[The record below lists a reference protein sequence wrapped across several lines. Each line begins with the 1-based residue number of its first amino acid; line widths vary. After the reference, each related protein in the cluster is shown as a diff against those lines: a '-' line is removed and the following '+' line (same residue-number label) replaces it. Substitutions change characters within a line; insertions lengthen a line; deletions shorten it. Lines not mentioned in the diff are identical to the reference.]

1 MILRAELRDTQALK
15 HNEGCT
21 YNTLIL
27 TQKIGERLEADC
39 KTFCVFIDLQKAF
52 DTVNKRLLWARL
64 RCLGVKGKL
73 LRALRA
79 GYGKRT
85 LIGKLGSDCSEEK
98 PDIGRGTRQ
107 GEVDSS
113 DAFAAFIDD
122 LDAEIERREEA
133 LGRKL
138 GIPLVGLGPSST
150 ETIPTLKHAD
160 DTVVMATS
168 AEDAQILLDV
178 LAVWCKKW
186 QITPNALKCECVVF
200 ENTGHTSP
208 ALTFAGKTLPVEE
221 TVIYLGYKLSHRGS
235 WEAHVER
242 RLEKADKWDGVARN
256 MLGKTG
262 GAPVR
267 IVADVRE
274 ATAETG
280 VLYGAEFTGGTGT
293 ALLEPA
299 CQRQVE
305 VAREILGLRQSAEK
319 TGALLELGW
328 TGLETKAA
336 RARLM
341 FWWRLGRTESELM
354 RRLESQAHDR
364 RSAETREGKDSLYN
378 WWRHTD
384 ALVAKLAQE
393 AGSAPE
399 ELRALPR
406 DRFRHVIGHLLW
418 KQEYD
423 ERLEACK
430 RSVRL
435 ELPLAELTQL
445 ATLDTHSNKERTRW
459 PGAPY
464 LEHVDSKHHARL
476 LAMTRLG
483 LLPIEIEEGR
493 WHGIP
498 RSERKCKLGCHAI
511 GDAGH
516 FLRECMALSGECIPA
531 LDRAGAEVAAVARSL
546 SPFFFW
552 RSTARAVECRWR
564 ERSKKL
570 RATATE
576 PQHPGD
582 EQDDAVIGEVD
593 TIAEGCS

>member
-1 MILRAELRDTQALK
+1 
-15 HNEGCT
+15 
-21 YNTLIL
+21 
-27 TQKIGERLEADC
+27 
-39 KTFCVFIDLQKAF
+39 
-52 DTVNKRLLWARL
+52 
-64 RCLGVKGKL
+64 
-73 LRALRA
+73 
-79 GYGKRT
+79 
-85 LIGKLGSDCSEEK
+85 
-98 PDIGRGTRQ
+98 
-107 GEVDSS
+107 
-113 DAFAAFIDD
+113 
-122 LDAEIERREEA
+122 
-133 LGRKL
+133 
-138 GIPLVGLGPSST
+138 
-150 ETIPTLKHAD
+150 
-160 DTVVMATS
+160 
-168 AEDAQILLDV
+168 
-178 LAVWCKKW
+178 
-186 QITPNALKCECVVF
+186 
-200 ENTGHTSP
+200 
-208 ALTFAGKTLPVEE
+208 
-221 TVIYLGYKLSHRGS
+221 
-235 WEAHVER
+235 
-242 RLEKADKWDGVARN
+242 
-256 MLGKTG
+256 
-262 GAPVR
+262 
-267 IVADVRE
+267 
-274 ATAETG
+274 
-280 VLYGAEFTGGTGT
+280 
-293 ALLEPA
+293 
-299 CQRQVE
+299 
-305 VAREILGLRQSAEK
+305 
-319 TGALLELGW
+319 
-328 TGLETKAA
+328 
-336 RARLM
+336 M

-445 ATLDTHSNKERTRW
+445 AALDTQNNKERTRW